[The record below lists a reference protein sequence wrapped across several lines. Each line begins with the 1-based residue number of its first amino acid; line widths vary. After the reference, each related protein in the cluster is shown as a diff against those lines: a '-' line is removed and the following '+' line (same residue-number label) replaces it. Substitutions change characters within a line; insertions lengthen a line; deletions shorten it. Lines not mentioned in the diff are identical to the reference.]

1 MFPALVAGAVTGLYD
16 APAPDEGPER
26 SDEGMNVEDIDESL
40 DDELDEEI
48 EEPELEEEPIAA
60 VPPAEGEEVESI
72 QELLVRQEA
81 REAEPEPEGS
91 LLALTPDEIT
101 DETLTVKVEPP
112 RSNEFTCSKCHLVK
126 HRSQLKDKAKM
137 LCRDCA

>member
-1 MFPALVAGAVTGLYD
+1 M
-16 APAPDEGPER
+16 
-26 SDEGMNVEDIDESL
+26 EDIDETL

-48 EEPELEEEPIAA
+48 EEPDIEEEPAVSAA
-60 VPPAEGEEVESI
+60 PAEEEDVESI

-81 REAEPEPEGS
+81 RETETDAEAS
-91 LLALTPDEIT
+91 LLALTPDEVT

-112 RSNEFTCSKCHLVK
+112 RSNEFTCSRCHLVK

>member
-1 MFPALVAGAVTGLYD
+1 MGSQGRV
-16 APAPDEGPER
+16 
-26 SDEGMNVEDIDESL
+26 EGMDVEDIDETL

-48 EEPELEEEPIAA
+48 EEPELEEEPAA
-60 VPPAEGEEVESI
+60 GVAPTEEEDVESI
-72 QELLVRQEA
+72 QDLLVRQEA
-81 REAEPEPEGS
+81 REAEPEVEAT
-91 LLALTPDEIT
+91 LLALTPEEVT

>member
-1 MFPALVAGAVTGLYD
+1 MRRRSN
-16 APAPDEGPER
+16 EGKT
-26 SDEGMNVEDIDESL
+26 VEDIDETL
-40 DDELDEEI
+40 DDELEEEI
-48 EEPELEEEPIAA
+48 DEAGLEEEPAVAA
-60 VPPAEGEEVESI
+60 EPPETEEVESI

-81 REAEPEPEGS
+81 REAEPDVEET
-91 LLALTPDEIT
+91 LLALSPEEIT
-101 DETLTVKVEPP
+101 DDSLAVKVEPP